1 MEHQAPPFATTL
13 VIYLALAAAVIVRQ
27 LRPRRMRIGSM
38 WIGPAVF
45 VALTAFAIFG
55 EERLS
60 PVPPAVI
67 AGALL
72 VGAVLGIPFG
82 VLRGAHTSVSAT
94 DRRDVMLL
102 GPSWIVAVIWVGA
115 FVIRAGLRYEF
126 MGTPYASPLGDG
138 LLAFAI
144 AMLVTS
150 YYVIY
155 RKYRMLEHQAGQI

>member
-1 MEHQAPPFATTL
+1 ML
-13 VIYLALAAAVIVRQ
+13 VIYCAIAAAVIARQ

-38 WIGPAVF
+38 WIGPLIF

-55 EERLS
+55 EEQIR
-60 PVPPAVI
+60 PMPPGLI
-67 AGALL
+67 AGSLL
-72 VGAVLGIPFG
+72 VGAALGVPFG
-82 VLRGAHTSVSAT
+82 ILRGAHTPVSAT

-102 GPSWIVAVIWVGA
+102 GPSWIVAIIWVGA
-115 FVIRAGLRYEF
+115 LVIRAGLRYAF
-126 MGTPYASPLGDG
+126 ARAPYAAPLGDG